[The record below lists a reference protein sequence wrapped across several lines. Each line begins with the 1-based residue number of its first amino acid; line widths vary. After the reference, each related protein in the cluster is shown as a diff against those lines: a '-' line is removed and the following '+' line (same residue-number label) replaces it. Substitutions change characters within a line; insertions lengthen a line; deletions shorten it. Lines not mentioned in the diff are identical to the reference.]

1 MIDEFMKV
9 LSPEI
14 FAIVKTC
21 VKSIQEIRVRCG
33 KNLVVITHEGEK
45 RFDYIVTQY
54 DIDVIVRKIS
64 QFSRYAF
71 NDEIKQ
77 GFITI
82 KGGHRVGLCGSCV
95 LEKGEIKTLRN
106 ISSLNIRR
114 ANEIIG
120 ASDKVINEIMT
131 NDVVNNAII
140 ISPPRC
146 GKTTLLRDLARVISD
161 KYKLNVCIIDER
173 GEIGACSDGIPQLNV
188 GSRTDVFDRCPKS
201 KGIMLAIRSLSPDV
215 IICDEIGTDE
225 DMISIIMAVNSGVK
239 IITSIHGFDV
249 EDLYKKKVYS
259 RIIEH
264 KVFKRAIILNNLK
277 KVGDIT
283 SIVDLDKGKGDKGA

>member
-14 FAIVKTC
+14 SEKVKSC
-21 VKSIQEIRVRCG
+21 VNSIQEIRVRCG
-33 KNLVVITHEGEK
+33 KNLVGITHDGEK
-45 RFDYIVTQY
+45 RFDYIVTPY
-54 DIDVIVRKIS
+54 DIDVIVKKIS

-120 ASDKVINEIMT
+120 SSDKVINEIIT
-131 NDVVNNAII
+131 DEVINNTII

-146 GKTTLLRDLARVISD
+146 GKTTLLRDIARVISD

-188 GSRTDVFDRCPKS
+188 GCRTDVFDRCPKS

-215 IICDEIGTDE
+215 IVCDEIGTEE

-249 EDLYKKKVYS
+249 KDLYKKKVYS

-277 KVGDIT
+277 KVGDIS
-283 SIVDLDKGKGDKGA
+283 SIVDLDNRKEDEDA